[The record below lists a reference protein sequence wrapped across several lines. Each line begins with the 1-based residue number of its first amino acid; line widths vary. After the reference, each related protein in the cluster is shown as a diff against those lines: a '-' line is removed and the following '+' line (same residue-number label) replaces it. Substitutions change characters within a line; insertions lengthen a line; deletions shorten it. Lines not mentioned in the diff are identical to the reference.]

1 MEFAIK
7 EINITEFDITKILA
21 KASQGIWL
29 HRVLAQLMEI
39 QLS

>member
-21 KASQGIWL
+21 KVSQGIWL